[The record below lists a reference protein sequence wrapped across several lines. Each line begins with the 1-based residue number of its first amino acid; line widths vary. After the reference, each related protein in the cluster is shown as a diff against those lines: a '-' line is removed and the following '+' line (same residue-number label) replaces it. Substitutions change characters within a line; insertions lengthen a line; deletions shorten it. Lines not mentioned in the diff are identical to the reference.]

1 MSCISGYKLTN
12 NLCISNFNYGFSITF
27 NVASNLAFVNNY
39 YNFLLQLANSI
50 NTTISNIAI
59 SNINY
64 AVPKTSTLRR
74 VLTFSKVQS
83 VAATASGMIS
93 TPATSLSTQADTQYS
108 ALSTLM
114 SSGTIGGMQV
124 SVYSLS
130 TNGGSVNDNKDNN
143 SDGSGSSSSSSS
155 SSVIIIATV
164 IPICLVR
171 TI

>member
-27 NVASNLAFVNNY
+27 NVASNSAFVSNY

-64 AVPKTSTLRR
+64 VVPKNPRL
-74 VLTFSKVQS
+74 LTFSNVQS

-130 TNGGSVNDNKDNN
+130 TNGGSVNDNEGNN
-143 SDGSGSSSSSSS
+143 GGDGGDGGNSGSSSSST
-155 SSVIIIATV
+155 VIIIATV
-164 IPICLVR
+164 VPICLVR